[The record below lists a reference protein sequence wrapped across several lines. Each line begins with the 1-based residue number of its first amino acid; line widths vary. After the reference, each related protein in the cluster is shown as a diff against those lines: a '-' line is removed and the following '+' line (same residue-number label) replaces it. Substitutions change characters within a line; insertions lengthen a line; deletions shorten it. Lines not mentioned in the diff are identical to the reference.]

1 MPDIFD
7 VLAERRSVR
16 SYTGEEVSEEHLNVI
31 LEAAC
36 CAPSA
41 GNLQAYEVV
50 VVRDPERRKLLAKA
64 SYNQDFMVEASV
76 HLVFLAVPSRSAARY
91 GKRGEALYSLQDA
104 TIAATFAMLVAH
116 ALGYGTCWI
125 GAFDDSRVAKVV
137 EAPEDRRPVAIIV
150 VGKTRREEGLTRRR
164 KMGSFVFSEKH
175 GVPFEHKPVMAKL
188 LRPGC

>member
-16 SYTGEEVSEEHLNVI
+16 SYTGEEVSEEHLNII

-41 GNLQAYEVV
+41 GNLQAYEIV

-76 HLVFLAVPSRSAARY
+76 HLVFLALPSRSAVRY
-91 GKRGEALYSLQDA
+91 GRRGEELYSLQDA
-104 TIAATFAMLVAH
+104 TIAATFAMLAAH

-125 GAFDDSRVAKVV
+125 GAFDDSRVMRVI
-137 EAPEDRRPVAIIV
+137 EAPADRRPVAIIV
-150 VGKTRREEGLTRRR
+150 IGKGRGEEGLTRRR
-164 KMGSFVFSEKH
+164 KMGSFVFSERH
-175 GVPFEHKPVMAKL
+175 GVPFEHRPAMSKL
-188 LRPGC
+188 MRPGC

>member
-7 VLAERRSVR
+7 VFSERRSVR
-16 SYTGEEVSEEHLNVI
+16 SYTGEEVSEEHLNII

-41 GNLQAYEVV
+41 GNLQAYEIV
-50 VVRDPERRKLLAKA
+50 VVRDLERRKLLAEA
-64 SYNQDFMVEASV
+64 SYDQDFMIEASV
-76 HLVFLAVPSRSAARY
+76 HLVFLAVPSRSSIRY
-91 GKRGEALYSLQDA
+91 GRRGAELYSLQDA
-104 TIAATFAMLVAH
+104 TIAATFAMLAAH

-125 GAFDDSRVAKVV
+125 GAFDDRKVMRVV

-150 VGKTRREEGLTRRR
+150 IGRKKGEEPLTKRR

-175 GVPFEHKPVMAKL
+175 GVAFEHKPVMRKI